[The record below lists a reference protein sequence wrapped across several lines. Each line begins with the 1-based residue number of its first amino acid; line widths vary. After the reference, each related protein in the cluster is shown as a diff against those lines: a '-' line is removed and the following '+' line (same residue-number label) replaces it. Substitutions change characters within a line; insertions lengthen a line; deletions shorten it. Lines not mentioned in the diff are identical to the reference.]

1 MQALDKCRL
10 HASFSFHITLAPLPS
25 MRVRRGNPNAC
36 LKSPLAMKMSAAEGK
51 EPSVALTP
59 GIAMNDLCP
68 A

>member
-1 MQALDKCRL
+1 MQALDKYRL
-10 HASFSFHITLAPLPS
+10 HAGLSFHITLAQLPS
-25 MRVRRGNPNAC
+25 MWVRRGNPNAC

-51 EPSVALTP
+51 EPGVALTA